1 MADFAADTAVH
12 RVGVDGDV
20 TRLRA
25 ELSPAW
31 EVWGPVGGYVA
42 AIALRALAAGTELPR
57 PASFHCNFLSVA
69 RFGAVDLEVATLRR
83 GKRSHALRVA
93 MTQQGQPILTATAW
107 FVADGMAGLAHDH
120 ARAPDVPPPGALQS
134 YAERA
139 DNYADWYPF
148 WRSVEGRPV
157 QWEEPHPPV
166 WNTWMRLQ
174 DTPRPLDPVTEAG
187 RLLLWLDMMMW
198 NAADAP
204 HPWPPPYL
212 APNLDLSASFHEL
225 APGEEWLLCD
235 AHAPVAR
242 EGIIGCRGHLWTEAG
257 RLLASANATLFCRP
271 NPAAAPPAPGAS
283 TRV

>member
-1 MADFAADTAVH
+1 MGDFAADTAVE
-12 RVGVDGDV
+12 RVGVRGDV
-20 TRLRA
+20 AHHRA

-42 AIALRALAAGTELPR
+42 AIALRALAAETDLPR

-69 RFGAVDLEVATLRR
+69 RFAAVDLEVATLRR

-93 MTQQGQPILTATAW
+93 MNQQGRPILTATAW
-107 FVADGMAGLAHDH
+107 FVEDALDGLAHEH
-120 ARAPDVPPPGALQS
+120 VLAPDVPPPHALKS
-134 YAERA
+134 YAEIA

-148 WRSVEGRPV
+148 WRSVEGRPCNGA
-157 QWEEPHPPV
+157 EPHPPE
-166 WNTWMRLQ
+166 WHTWMRLLE
-174 DTPRPLDPVTEAG
+174 TPRPLDPVTEAG

-212 APNLDLSASFHEL
+212 APNLDLSVSFHEL
-225 APGEEWLLCD
+225 MPQEEWLLCD

-242 EGIIGCRGHLWTEAG
+242 EGIIGCRGQLWTESG
-257 RLLASANATLFCRP
+257 RLLASGSATLFCRP
-271 NPAAAPPAPGAS
+271 NPAAAPPGDAAG
-283 TRV
+283 T